1 VRGHFLDED
10 FLLESPAARRLYHD
24 YAEGTPIFDFHCH
37 LPVKDIAEDR
47 QFSSLTEIWLGGD
60 HYKWRAMRACG
71 VPERLIT
78 GDSSD
83 IEKFK
88 AWAGVVPSTIANPL
102 YLWTHLELKR
112 YFGVSG
118 KLLGPGTA
126 QEIYDACCGLLS
138 RKDFSAR
145 GLLQRMSVRV
155 VCTTDDPV
163 DSLEHHERLA
173 SDAAFG
179 VTVVPAFRPDNVMGI
194 EQPAAFTAWVNRLG
208 AAADVDVKDWESLR
222 EALQRRHRFFHDHG
236 CRISDHGIEVPY
248 ADDFTESEVR
258 SIFLGARQGRR
269 PEPAQARVFRS
280 AVLRELARMD
290 AEAGWVQQLH
300 IGALRDINSR
310 FFQSLGPNSGFDTVG
325 DTPVAASL
333 ARLLNGLDSQGILP
347 RTILYCLNPADNAVL
362 AAMAGNFPAEKVQGK
377 VQFGPAW
384 WFNDQPHG
392 MREQLQMLSDI
403 GLLSRF
409 VGMVTD
415 SRSFLSYPRHEC
427 FRRVLCNFLGDAVRK
442 GEAPQDFGLLGA
454 MVGGICFSNAAQYF
468 AIPLK
473 TGGEGRA
480 SRAAG

>member
-1 VRGHFLDED
+1 MKGHFLDED
-10 FLLESPAARRLYHD
+10 FLLESPAARRLYHEH
-24 YAEGTPIFDFHCH
+24 AQGMPIFDFHCH
-37 LPVKDIAEDR
+37 LPVKDIADDR
-47 QFSSLTEIWLGGD
+47 RFASLTEIWLGGD
-60 HYKWRAMRACG
+60 HYKWRAMRASG

-78 GDSSD
+78 GDASD
-83 IEKFK
+83 LEKFL
-88 AWAGVVPSTIANPL
+88 AWADVVPSTIANPL

-126 QEIYDACCGLLS
+126 REIYDACGALLS
-138 RKDFSAR
+138 RGDFSVR
-145 GLLQRMSVRV
+145 CLLRRMSVRV
-155 VCTTDDPV
+155 VCTTDDPA

-173 SDAAFG
+173 SEPAFG
-179 VTVVPAFRPDNVMGI
+179 VTVVPAFRPDNVMAV
-194 EQPAAFTAWVNRLG
+194 EQPQAFNSWVDRLG
-208 AAADVDVKDWESLR
+208 AAADVDIRDWTSLR
-222 EALQRRHRFFHDHG
+222 EALQKRHRHFHDHG
-236 CRISDHGIEVPY
+236 CRTSDHGIEVPY
-248 ADDFTESEVR
+248 ADEVTESEAG
-258 SIFLGARQGRR
+258 SIFLGLRQGRR
-269 PEPAQARVFRS
+269 PDPAQARAFKS
-280 AVLRELARMD
+280 AALTELARMD

-310 FFQSLGPNSGFDTVG
+310 FSRSLGPNSGFDTVG
-325 DTPVAASL
+325 DAPIAASL
-333 ARLLNGLDSQGILP
+333 ARLLDRLDSQGILP

-362 AAMAGNFPAEKVQGK
+362 AAMAGNFPAEKVRGK

-427 FRRVLCNFLGDAVRK
+427 FRRVLCSFLGDAVQR

-454 MVGGICFSNAAQYF
+454 AVRGICFANAAECF

-473 TGGEGRA
+473 
-480 SRAAG
+480 AAD